1 MAPAGDAG
9 APFRMVARADLD
21 ALVGGFQPRGER
33 AAVRAP
39 RHPVTATA
47 LLFDPGGETLHVACA
62 GAEVCV
68 AHCRVAQGTTPSG
81 DVRARFV
88 VDDVTPSPRPAP
100 SPEVAP
106 FRPEPSPHVPVVDRT
121 IRELCA
127 ISGNRRCVA
136 ARADSGVEVHYYDAR
151 CSSDA
156 RGTPCSANGET
167 NASSESRVFV
177 IPDTAGASAV
187 ASDVSAS
194 ASASAEAYVAVASP
208 GGRKRVVV
216 YAVPPLLTTRGEA
229 TVVFDIAADIILG
242 LAHPARAMTWL
253 GATLVIGTPRGAV
266 AVRVADGYATPVAGA
281 FAETAPVSPKRR
293 GERRA
298 RARAAALAAL
308 APRRPSPSGAS
319 YETMFGSDPIGSRAD
334 EAEDDGGE
342 ATEAPAAP
350 ALAVASGGAV
360 ANGAAVAA
368 PTPADVSIVARA
380 PDGTLLRV
388 WLHGEAEDEDE
399 DEDDADADRGTASAS
414 ANAPAVF
421 VLDDAS
427 KNGDFFARSE
437 PVALTCAFPFA
448 VAAPRGGTREKLAR
462 AVDLTGLA
470 PGDSHVLA
478 LGMSGDGARENR
490 GEARTAENRETR
502 LLIAGAPRGAALGR
516 GDDRNDAMENRDPA
530 SFSCPASAS
539 ALLAARG
546 GTLELYRARSTRERV
561 VALAVAGRL
570 EEAVA
575 LADARGGDVPPQ
587 TGSDASS
594 SPSFAVLTRAECG
607 FLAVARL
614 DFELA
619 ASLWRSVGDALSL
632 SELLPYFPRQGE
644 SRTAFRGRV
653 EASAVG
659 AGAETDEKRFVK
671 RLGARETVSAFSRPG
686 APCLADLETVVA
698 AHASRPEPRE
708 VGRLCRDAKRALVPL
723 FAARPARD
731 GDPRKRRLDTLTLRL
746 WAETGDAERLERA
759 LLGEETT
766 ETETSSQTRTHT
778 KEEQSFA
785 TSNGRDVDVA
795 VLGPACTSSGRHFAR
810 AIVHWRL
817 ERNDDAAFE
826 TYAALSG
833 GALVEAPA
841 EGTKKES
848 SPRVAAARLAARLL
862 RERCREDLRGDARP
876 SDEDVRRWTRRHVAW
891 ILREAPEEGVAALAS
906 PRVARAA
913 DLQFIAEACVAANAT
928 RATRARVLRDRV
940 RPFAPDRANGDAH
953 TALAVALWEAEEE
966 AQARALQKDADG
978 SPPSEDVPKTTSP
991 ASQSQEESLAAFL
1004 RLEPRRVDARAALAA
1019 LDPNAVTSS
1028 SVRGTLA
1035 LGLVTGVR
1043 VAPPAIPKALARHAA
1058 ALAELRAAVGDH
1070 VAAYRLLAEVAG
1082 DARAADAHVARFGDD
1097 ARRARDRVLEMASRS
1112 ASRAPDPKPRF
1123 SLRGKVS

>member
-9 APFRMVARADLD
+9 APFRLVARADLD
-21 ALVGGFQPRGER
+21 TLVGGFQPRGER
-33 AAVRAP
+33 AAGRAP

-100 SPEVAP
+100 PPEAAP
-106 FRPEPSPHVPVVDRT
+106 FRPEPSPRVPVVDRT

-156 RGTPCSANGET
+156 SEGTEEET
-167 NASSESRVFV
+167 NAFSETRGVFV
-177 IPDTAGASAV
+177 IPDTAGASAI
-187 ASDVSAS
+187 ASDAS
-194 ASASAEAYVAVASP
+194 AIASDASAKAHVAVASP

-216 YAVPPLLTTRGEA
+216 YAVPPFASRQDVKQKA

-253 GATLVIGTPRGAV
+253 GATLVIGAPRGAV
-266 AVRVADGYATPVAGA
+266 AVRVADGYAVPLAGA
-281 FAETAPVSPKRR
+281 VNPDAVSPKREAR
-293 GERRA
+293 RRA

-308 APRRPSPSGAS
+308 APRRPTPGGAS
-319 YETMFGSDPIGSRAD
+319 YETMFGSDPIGS

-350 ALAVASGGAV
+350 ALAVALLGGAV
-360 ANGAAVAA
+360 ANDAAVAA

-380 PDGTLLRV
+380 PDGTLMRV
-388 WLHGEAEDEDE
+388 WLHGEAEDEDV
-399 DEDDADADRGTASAS
+399 DEADADRGTASAS

-427 KNGDFFARSE
+427 KNGAKPFFARSE
-437 PVALTCAFPFA
+437 PVDLTCAFPFA

-470 PGDSHVLA
+470 PGDSHALA

-490 GEARTAENRETR
+490 GDSARETR

-516 GDDRNDAMENRDPA
+516 GDDRNDAVENRDPGS

-546 GTLELYRARSTRERV
+546 GTLELHRARSTRERV

-575 LADARGGDVPPQ
+575 LADARGG
-587 TGSDASS
+587 TADAPFHEPS
-594 SPSFAVLTRAECG
+594 SPSLAVLTRAECG

-632 SELLPYFPRQGE
+632 SELLPYFPRQGG
-644 SRTAFRGRV
+644 SRTAFRGLV

-659 AGAETDEKRFVK
+659 AGAETDERRFVK
-671 RLGARETVSAFSRPG
+671 RLGARETVSAFSQTKYPG

-698 AHASRPEPRE
+698 AHASRPDPRE
-708 VGRLCRDAKRALVPL
+708 VGRLCRAAKRALVPL

-746 WAETGDAERLERA
+746 WAETGDAARLERA

-766 ETETSSQTRTHT
+766 ETS
-778 KEEQSFA
+778 
-785 TSNGRDVDVA
+785 RDVDVS

-826 TYAALSG
+826 TYAALAS

-841 EGTKKES
+841 EPPSNERAAES
-848 SPRVAAARLAARLL
+848 SPRVAAAVLAARLL

-876 SDEDVRRWTRRHVAW
+876 GDEDVRRWTRRHVAW

-913 DLQFIAEACVAANAT
+913 DLQFVTEACVAANAT

-940 RPFAPDRANGDAH
+940 RPFAPDRANADAH
-953 TALAVALWEAEEE
+953 TALAVALWEAAEE
-966 AQARALQKDADG
+966 ALAEADG
-978 SPPSEDVPKTTSP
+978 LTRSPPAEDVPKTTSP
-991 ASQSQEESLAAFL
+991 ESPESPESLAAFL

-1070 VAAYRLLAEVAG
+1070 VAAYRLLAEVAS
-1082 DARAADAHVARFGDD
+1082 DARAAEAHVARFGDD

-1112 ASRAPDPKPRF
+1112 AGCAAPDPKPRF